1 MNKIIVNNKY
11 TFLCDFKVKK
21 RQNVVLPTPEFL
33 KSVQGP
39 TWIGKVTDTKSHSDY
54 SRDSGDLDTAI
65 SIATP
70 SACHQD
76 QIQRS
81 NSYSSKFAP

>member
-54 SRDSGDLDTAI
+54 SGDLATAI

-70 SACHQD
+70 LEMKTGLSPS
-76 QIQRS
+76 S
-81 NSYSSKFAP
+81 NPTLK